1 MSSKNRRQ
9 SEKKLPA
16 ATGKRRGAGALGLD
30 PAVLQEM
37 GWLDGQL
44 PAAVRN
50 PNPRRELAESAK
62 RELVETMFGPIAPA
76 ASPLALTAHIPPESG
91 IIGIGFGLKQ
101 VGQNGF
107 EEGDAI
113 RVYVR
118 RKHPR
123 FRLRA
128 KEIVP
133 MRVNGVATDVI
144 EMEPLQPQRAQL
156 CGGSVGS
163 LQGNDGTLGCLVQ
176 VTGQAGVFLLSSNHV
191 IADLNDAQPKA
202 PIFAPGL
209 REGGDPNS
217 PLANLTARRALVFGG
232 PPNDVDLAIAALQDP
247 QSVVPEILGIGRV
260 QQPIMEAFKTQ
271 TVKKHGLATG
281 NTLGVV
287 VDTAGDMT
295 VAFDSEHIVHYV
307 NQLTISGVGGGPFS
321 DFGDSG
327 SLVLDAASSRPV
339 GMINAGNGSVTIA
352 SHIDLVLGPN
362 LQIL

>member
-1 MSSKNRRQ
+1 MSSKNRIR
-9 SEKKLPA
+9 SKKKSS
-16 ATGKRRGAGALGLD
+16 ATAGKQRGARAPRLD
-30 PAVLQEM
+30 RSALQEM

-44 PAAVRN
+44 PAAVRRS
-50 PNPRRELAESAK
+50 NPRRELAESAK
-62 RELVETMFGPIAPA
+62 RELVETMFGPIAAA
-76 ASPLALTAHIPPESG
+76 ASPLALTAHIPPESD

-123 FRLRA
+123 SRLRA

-133 MRVNGVATDVI
+133 MRVNGIATDVI
-144 EMEPLQPQRAQL
+144 EMEPLQPHQAQL

-176 VTGQAGVFLLSSNHV
+176 MAGQPGVFLLSSNHV
-191 IADLNDAQPKA
+191 IADLNDAQLGA

-209 REGGDPNS
+209 REGGDPNR
-217 PLANLTARRALVFGG
+217 PIATLTARPALVFGG
-232 PPNDVDLAIAALQDP
+232 PPNYVDLAIAALQDP

-260 QQPIMEAFKTQ
+260 QQPIMQAFKTE
-271 TVKKHGLATG
+271 TVKKHGLASG

-295 VAFDSEHIVHYV
+295 VAFDSEHIVHYT
-307 NQLTISGVGGGPFS
+307 NQLTITNVGGGPFS

-327 SLVLDAASSRPV
+327 SLVLDAATGRSV

-352 SHIDLVLGPN
+352 SHIDIVLEPN